1 MMMMMEQVKESILM
15 EIASHFDDW
24 LTERLDE
31 YLHELQSIL
40 SPDLMPE
47 AVEVLAQVLED
58 ALKGLQGYSRRLADK
73 VA

>member
-1 MMMMMEQVKESILM
+1 MMMEQVKESILM

-47 AVEVLAQVLED
+47 AVELMAQVLED
-58 ALKGLQGYSRRLADK
+58 ALKGLQGYSRQLASK

>member
-1 MMMMMEQVKESILM
+1 MMMMEQVKESILM

-24 LTERLDE
+24 LAERLDE

-47 AVEVLAQVLED
+47 AIEIMAQVIND
-58 ALKGLQGYSRRLADK
+58 AVQGLQGYSRRLADK

>member
-1 MMMMMEQVKESILM
+1 MMMLEQVKESILM

-31 YLHELQSIL
+31 YLNELQSIL

-47 AVEVLAQVLED
+47 AIEIMAQVIND
-58 ALKGLQGYSRRLADK
+58 AVKGLEGYSRRLADK

>member
-1 MMMMMEQVKESILM
+1 MMTEQLRQDILDAVA
-15 EIASHFDDW
+15 EHFNDW
-24 LTERLDE
+24 LGDRLSE
-31 YLHELQSIL
+31 YIEELASIL

-58 ALKGLQGYSRRLADK
+58 ALKSLQGYSRQLASK

>member
-1 MMMMMEQVKESILM
+1 MMMMEQVKESILM

>member
-1 MMMMMEQVKESILM
+1 MMMMEQVKESILM

-40 SPDLMPE
+40 SLDLMPE

-58 ALKGLQGYSRRLADK
+58 ALKGLQGYSRQLADK

>member
-1 MMMMMEQVKESILM
+1 MMMMMEQVKENILM

-24 LTERLDE
+24 MTERLDE

-40 SPDLMPE
+40 SPELMPE
-47 AVEVLAQVLED
+47 AVQIMAQVLED
-58 ALKGLQGYSRRLADK
+58 TLKGLQGYSRQLASK

>member
-1 MMMMMEQVKESILM
+1 MMMLEQVKEGILM

-47 AVEVLAQVLED
+47 AVEVLSQVVAD
-58 ALKGLQGYSRRLADK
+58 ALRGLQGYSRQLADK